1 MLEYDD
7 LAGAVRQWRPSTTVR
22 LVGGWVAIAG
32 LAVAA
37 STVAAWARGDLAPG
51 LAALGALAGTLAA
64 WFGYGYLHRFRI
76 ALGNGLLTVVGVWCT
91 YRIPLQYVVGARA
104 TRAGVLFELS
114 NGGRCLAGAVAAPSA
129 RADAAV
135 NAVLAASATER
146 SLQELGDG
154 RGYFGQDGVDGTA
167 GAFGAPGRDGQDGQG
182 GGARPR
188 SRGSVRIPGPPPP
201 ILATIGLIG
210 RITSRSPRATVI
222 RYALCWL
229 LLAAAYGAFFVAQ
242 DSDAATTSTAPTTL
256 PQLKVG
262 DCLTDSA
269 DPSTITP
276 CTSPHT
282 GQVFMVADYTP
293 GISCDKSDLDQSRLP
308 SDTSYS
314 VITVWNGTSR
324 TSCLVVT
331 SAITWSVVKS
341 S

>member
-1 MLEYDD
+1 MLENDD
-7 LAGAVRQWRPSTTVR
+7 LADAVRQWRPSTTVR
-22 LVGGWVAIAG
+22 VVGGWVAIAG
-32 LAVAA
+32 CAVAA
-37 STVAAWARGDLAPG
+37 STVAAWLRGDLAPG
-51 LAALGALAGTLAA
+51 FAALGALAGALAA

-76 ALGNGLLTVVGVWCT
+76 ALSQNGMLIVVGVWCT
-91 YRIPLQYVVGARA
+91 YRIPLQYVVRARA
-104 TRAGVLFELS
+104 TRAGVLVELS
-114 NGGRCLAGAVAAPSA
+114 NGGRCLAGAVAAPSL

-135 NAVLAASATER
+135 SAVLAASATER
-146 SLQELGDG
+146 ALLGLGNGDVAFGPDELGTRTG
-154 RGYFGQDGVDGTA
+154 RG
-167 GAFGAPGRDGQDGQG
+167 GADSG
-182 GGARPR
+182 RPR
-188 SRGSVRIPGPPPP
+188 PRASVRIPGPPPP
-201 ILATIGLIG
+201 IVATIGLVG

-262 DCLTDSA
+262 DCLTDSD

-308 SDTSYS
+308 ADASYS

-331 SAITWSVVKS
+331 EAITWSVVQAGS
-341 S
+341 ASTS

>member
-114 NGGRCLAGAVAAPSA
+114 NGGRCLAGAVAAPSP

-154 RGYFGQDGVDGTA
+154 RG
-167 GAFGAPGRDGQDGQG
+167 AFGRDGAAGVA
-182 GGARPR
+182 GARP
-188 SRGSVRIPGPPPP
+188 RGSVRIPGPPPP

-308 SDTSYS
+308 SDASYS